1 MHEPAHQE
9 YDEIAHHILNQI
21 EQQCMLWHGTKNTS
35 QIWCELLEK
44 NLENCAMLAQLEQ
57 DEAGQSVLA
66 TLQQL
71 KQLQTEYLSF
81 SSWTS
86 LFDLWVEQAAFVQ
99 KSRRQKTHI
108 TMIPL
113 AAIRLNHYDAV
124 VVIGCDD
131 RQLPNSQN
139 YGSVFSRSM
148 LHALDEK
155 LPEAHYIQQARD
167 LSQLLSSH
175 RYVDLLWQEYERAG
189 EKNRLSSWLA
199 RLQQAL
205 PHIQGLPVVSTFGQV
220 QNDPTKSSHA
230 QVSDAALLPK
240 KMSPS
245 AYQTLRSCP
254 YRFYVSYIL
263 KLRSPQA
270 LREESE
276 FGQIGNVLHLILQ
289 NFYQKYREQAPWADD
304 SSKRLWMEDT
314 LLEISQEQWG
324 YLIAQ
329 NGQLFSDQQSWIAQI
344 PGWVT
349 WQMEQE
355 KQGWQFAEA
364 EKNITFTLQLES
376 GELLP
381 ISGRVDRIDHNAL
394 NNLRVLDYKFK
405 NGKDL
410 KKFADTLSDDPQVL
424 IYSNALQNIHQERGH
439 KVEQA
444 GWVSVREASV
454 AQRDYMLN
462 LTQEHLSELEDQM
475 TQDLSKVWAGQD
487 LPANG
492 PDQVCQYCD
501 ARGLCRKGMW

>member
-1 MHEPAHQE
+1 
-9 YDEIAHHILNQI
+9 
-21 EQQCMLWHGTKNTS
+21 
-35 QIWCELLEK
+35 
-44 NLENCAMLAQLEQ
+44 
-57 DEAGQSVLA
+57 
-66 TLQQL
+66 
-71 KQLQTEYLSF
+71 
-81 SSWTS
+81 
-86 LFDLWVEQAAFVQ
+86 
-99 KSRRQKTHI
+99 
-108 TMIPL
+108 MIPL

-205 PHIQGLPVVSTFGQV
+205 PHIQGIPVVSTFGQV
-220 QNDPTKSSHA
+220 HNDPTKPSHA
-230 QVSDAALLPK
+230 QVGDATLLPK

-245 AYQTLRSCP
+245 AYKTLRSCP

-263 KLRSPQA
+263 QLRSPQA

-289 NFYQKYREQAPWADD
+289 NFYQKYQEQAPWVDD
-304 SSKRLWMEDT
+304 ASKRLWMEDT
-314 LLEISQEQWG
+314 LLEISQEHWG

-349 WQMEQE
+349 WQIEQE

-439 KVEQA
+439 QVEQA